1 MLTGPAKAGERMER
15 NEIAHLN
22 VWNYVIFLAPTLGVC
37 TTFSQFVGLRAI
49 VMINVKVL
57 CWLS

>member
-1 MLTGPAKAGERMER
+1 MER